1 MGTSRPAHVLT
12 PSSTYRRVL
21 NMTALAAAQAGQ
33 PLTAVKRAVG
43 A

>member
-1 MGTSRPAHVLT
+1 VLT

-21 NMTALAAAQAGQ
+21 NVTALVAAQAGQ
-33 PLTAVKRAVG
+33 LAAVKRAVG